1 MSDSFVFSS
10 ESVGVGH
17 PDKVADYISDSILDS
32 CLSEDKESRVACETL
47 VKSNRVILAGEI
59 TTRASI
65 DYDKVVRRAVR
76 EIGYTYDDDLFH
88 ADRVS
93 ITNLLTRQS
102 EDIARGVDVKLQ
114 GGEGHAEQGAGDQ
127 GMMFGF
133 ACRDTP
139 EMMPAPITYAH
150 RLCRGL
156 ARLRQVGDVKWLRPD
171 CKAQVAVRY
180 EKGIPSAITT
190 VVVSTQHTPDIEHR
204 HIKAFCIDGLIKKE
218 LPERLLNSETKY
230 FVNPTGRF
238 VSGGPEADSGLTG
251 RKIIVDTYGGWSRH
265 GGGAFSGKD
274 PSKVDRSAAYMCRWV
289 AKNIVAAG
297 IAGSV
302 ELQVAYAIGHPHPT
316 SIYVDTFGSGRYSD
330 ATIVRAVR
338 AVFSFKP
345 ADIIS
350 QLRLLR
356 PIYRKTTHYGHFAKP
371 GLPWEDT
378 SKAEELLEAVRS
390 TLSDR

>member
-1 MSDSFVFSS
+1 MSDSFIFSS
-10 ESVGVGH
+10 ESVGAGH
-17 PDKVADYISDSILDS
+17 PDKVADYISDSILDA

-65 DYDKVVRRAVR
+65 DYDTIVRGAVR
-76 EIGYTYDDDLFH
+76 ETGYTYDDDVFH
-88 ADRVS
+88 ADKIL
-93 ITNLLTRQS
+93 ITNLLTQQS
-102 EDIARGVDVKLQ
+102 KDIARGVDAKPQ

-127 GMMFGF
+127 GVMFGY
-133 ACRDTP
+133 ACSDTP

-156 ARLRQVGDVKWLRPD
+156 ARLREDGEAQWLRPD
-171 CKAQVAVRY
+171 CKAQVALHY
-180 EKGIPSAITT
+180 EKGAPSAITG
-190 VVVSTQHTPDIEHR
+190 VVVSTQHTPDIKHR
-204 HIKAFCIDGLIKKE
+204 EIRAFCIESLIKKE
-218 LPERLLNSETKY
+218 LPERLLNSETEY
-230 FVNPTGRF
+230 FINPTGRF

-289 AKNIVAAG
+289 TKNIVAAG

-302 ELQVAYAIGHPHPT
+302 ELQVAYAIGYPHPT
-316 SIYVDTFGSGRYSD
+316 SIHVDTFGSGRYSD
-330 ATIVRAVR
+330 ATIVRAIR
-338 AVFSFKP
+338 SVFSFKP

-390 TLSDR
+390 MTSNQ